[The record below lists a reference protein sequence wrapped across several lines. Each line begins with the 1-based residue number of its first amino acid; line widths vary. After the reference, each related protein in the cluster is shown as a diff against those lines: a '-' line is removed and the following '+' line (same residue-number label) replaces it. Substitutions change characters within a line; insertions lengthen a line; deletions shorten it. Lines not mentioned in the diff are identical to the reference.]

1 MAPQELPRLS
11 TFTRIFAMPEMQF
24 ENMVREMFN
33 IELPPGPQSTLL
45 KFQESIEGVG
55 AGEKGGALKLPSIDE
70 LLPLPIRTKT
80 VEAPPELPLE
90 LTPARREIETRPPE
104 TKFELV

>member
-11 TFTRIFAMPEMQF
+11 AFTRIFAMPEMQF
-24 ENMVREMFN
+24 ENMFREMFN

-55 AGEKGGALKLPSIDE
+55 EEGGALKLPSIE
-70 LLPLPIRTKT
+70 KLLPLPIRTKT
-80 VEAPPELPLE
+80 VEAQPELLPE
-90 LTPARREIETRPPE
+90 LTPAKREIETRPPK

>member
-11 TFTRIFAMPEMQF
+11 TFTRVLAMPEMQF
-24 ENMVREMFN
+24 ENMIREMFSV
-33 IELPPGPQSTLL
+33 ELPPGPQTTLL

-55 AGEKGGALKLPSIDE
+55 EVGESLKLPSLQE
-70 LLPLPIRTKT
+70 LLPLPIKTRTVKEKET
-80 VEAPPELPLE
+80 LELPLE
-90 LTPARREIETRPPE
+90 LTPAKREIETRPSE